1 MEKRNKQEKESTVDE
16 QEQISVTL
24 EEDVGS
30 DERCEAEQIKNYT
43 INYAQKALV
52 HIEEI
57 EAEINKI
64 RKNAK
69 GFKTLIESKCKLLDD
84 KIDKIE
90 VNEELC
96 EDMCEQIVR
105 LRESISF
112 PVRSK
117 EMSLIKLEVSKN
129 YLTDYL
135 DDPKRPSQIK
145 LNKCCKSCLALY
157 NPFSPSEPSQ

>member
-1 MEKRNKQEKESTVDE
+1 MDKAVPSVDRGRLLKYSALWISGLFCQWDMENILPWQGQSCII
-16 QEQISVTL
+16 ISRYDFL
-24 EEDVGS
+24 
-30 DERCEAEQIKNYT
+30 
-43 INYAQKALV
+43 
-52 HIEEI
+52 
-57 EAEINKI
+57 AEINKI